1 MKRPGAPASLLFR
14 LIVPVCALF
23 ILTILALIASVFGDP
38 RAPVSQWLDRHG
50 TQILLYELVAIV
62 VLILLAM
69 TVDRIRTLRAASETS
84 SDEPQPTDPVE

>member
-50 TQILLYELVAIV
+50 TQFLLYELVAIV

-69 TVDRIRTLRAASETS
+69 TVDRIRTLRAAPETS